1 MANQISVLNWLQ
13 RGSRVYLNVAR
24 TLSGVDVFSI
34 DQLADK
40 HQLNLLDSERKNRIF
55 IRDTV
60 AVVSAEIPFDAD
72 TLLDAVQ
79 AFDAELA
86 SVTMD
91 QGPLGS
97 TSTTTSTTTTTTTTT
112 TSTTTTTTTT
122 TTT

>member
-97 TSTTTSTTTTTTTTT
+97 TSTTTSTTTKTTTTTT
-112 TSTTTTTTTT
+112 
-122 TTT
+122 